1 MALVLKNHWH
11 PTVDGRVVRHAPG
24 DRLPANHPKR
34 GWMLSHGIAVDEDD
48 VPAVGTPEPTP
59 ADPDPSDDATEEKS
73 KRPSKVA
80 KLEAWQDYARSRG
93 VDPKGMKK
101 EELIA
106 RFI

>member
-1 MALVLKNHWH
+1 
-11 PTVDGRVVRHAPG
+11 
-24 DRLPANHPKR
+24 
-34 GWMLSHGIAVDEDD
+34 MLSHGIAVDEDD
-48 VPAVGTPEPTP
+48 VPAVETPEPEP
-59 ADPDPSDDATEEKS
+59 APAEPEPSDDAAEEKA